1 MCTCHMCV
9 YLYTRT
15 GAVFMSAVTV
25 KLLYFQSIVSRD
37 SDFFFFEKQNLDFNN
52 LLGEQSTRSKTQPSI
67 IDLT

>member
-1 MCTCHMCV
+1 
-9 YLYTRT
+9 
-15 GAVFMSAVTV
+15 MSAVTV

-37 SDFFFFEKQNLDFNN
+37 SDFFFEKQNLDFNN